1 MLRVAVA
8 GLFML
13 ALVLVPAGCGGKEE
27 DVWAGGQPQVPDGQT
42 DSAPQPTPTPT
53 PTPTPKPSP
62 DQGPLGAKTPI
73 AIAAGA
79 PETPAGAADGMRTAI
94 VADALGQPHIS
105 MDKGDSGTVLL
116 FYDKVGGA
124 WSASQFN
131 VAAQYN
137 RSVVWTWAPHMEID
151 SKDRLWI
158 SALSIGSG
166 APDSGQDIFIREG
179 ISVNGLS
186 PLNRH
191 WQNAIAPDF
200 PWEWDSGLVSLDPA
214 YPDQG
219 IGISH
224 NSYWKRFSY
233 DQNAGSLGEL
243 EAGQIPGVTG
253 GEKTGF
259 YISKAGSVEHAS
271 SGSHGVWHAAGHG
284 HNGWDSH
291 YQNSIRMELKQE
303 PVRFASYNSF
313 PGMGEDYNWPGVC
326 GDNLNAQVAYI
337 ATDYRNWASGG
348 TKGIRMN
355 IYNPAIN
362 PNEMLF
368 SAEQNLVID
377 GSGDNKARRFS
388 PSMAAAKYGGVF
400 ITWMRADG
408 MVMVKYVGSDG
419 NMLGPEAA
427 VSGGQCPSI
436 AAGPDGNLHLAYRN
450 GGKIQYRLL
459 TVSY

>member
-1 MLRVAVA
+1 MAVGFVGLLTLVAMCM
-8 GLFML
+8 FT
-13 ALVLVPAGCGGKEE
+13 GCDHEE
-27 DVWAGGQPQVPDGQT
+27 DSWAGGPAQVPAVDPG
-42 DSAPQPTPTPT
+42 PTPTPM
-53 PTPTPKPSP
+53 PTPKPSP

-79 PETPAGAADGMRTAI
+79 PEVPTGAVDGVRTAI

-105 MDKGDSGTVLL
+105 VDKGDAGIVLS

-131 VAAQYN
+131 MAQYN
-137 RSVVWTWAPHMEID
+137 GSVVWTWAPHMEID
-151 SKDRLWI
+151 SKDRLWV

-214 YPDQG
+214 HPDQG

-224 NSYWKRFSY
+224 NSFWKRFSY
-233 DQNAGSLGEL
+233 NQADGSLDEV

-259 YISKAGSVEHAS
+259 YISKAGSVQHER
-271 SGSHGVWHAAGHG
+271 SGSHGVWHMAGHG

-291 YQNSIRMELKQE
+291 YQNSIRMELGQE
-303 PVRFASYNSF
+303 PVRFASYNNF

-326 GDNLNAQVAYI
+326 GDNLKPQVAYI
-337 ATDYRNWASGG
+337 STDYKNWAGAG
-348 TKGIRMN
+348 TRGIRVN
-355 IYNPAIN
+355 IYNPEIK
-362 PNEMLF
+362 PDDMLF
-368 SAEQNLVID
+368 SAEDNLVID
-377 GSGDNKARRFS
+377 ASGAVGARRYA

-400 ITWMRADG
+400 ITWTRADG

-419 NMLGPEAA
+419 NLLGPEAV
-427 VSGGQCPSI
+427 VSGGHCPSI
-436 AAGPDGNLHLAYRN
+436 AAGPDGNLHLAYIS

-459 TVSY
+459 TVTY